1 MREFDFIKEKKK
13 NVTSNQGELNEL
25 PLASMS

>member
-1 MREFDFIKEKKK
+1 MREFYFIKEKK
-13 NVTSNQGELNEL
+13 NGTSNQGELNEL